1 MSNNERRQ
9 RGLELF
15 EEMLGP
21 EQTEQAIRQWER
33 ICPDLGEYILEFV
46 AGDIWSRPGLDRRTK
61 SLVTIAVTAA
71 IGRMRPL
78 ELNLR
83 IAKRNGA
90 SREEIVETLLHIA
103 PYAGMPAAWDGLALA
118 REVFD
123 KEDEAS
129 ADAPKDSD
137 A

>member
-1 MSNNERRQ
+1 MSQDDRRQ
-9 RGLELF
+9 RGLKLF

-21 EQTEQAIRQWER
+21 EETEQAIRQWDR

-83 IAKRNGA
+83 MAKRNGA
-90 SREEIVETLLHIA
+90 TREEIVETLLHIT
-103 PYAGMPAAWDGLALA
+103 PYAGMPASWDGLALA

-123 KEDEAS
+123 KEDETAEDTN
-129 ADAPKDSD
+129 A
-137 A
+137 